1 MDQGNIRYMILQ
13 HMANFVCTLHK
24 PKIKNQFLLPLNDP
38 VIAPMDRTM
47 KNSDIDEM
55 VVCSKSL
62 KSSNV
67 GPITAPHNPYMF
79 II

>member
-1 MDQGNIRYMILQ
+1 
-13 HMANFVCTLHK
+13 
-24 PKIKNQFLLPLNDP
+24 
-38 VIAPMDRTM
+38 MDRTM

-79 II
+79 IIWNEYSILCDRENIAFNEK